1 MRRQLT
7 YTYLEE
13 ENALVTD
20 EHPAP
25 PSLVQL
31 ISIVTSNLDS
41 SLQSTFNSL
50 PG

>member
-13 ENALVTD
+13 ANALLRD

-25 PSLVQL
+25 PSQVQL
-31 ISIVTSNLDS
+31 VAVVTSNLDS
-41 SLQSTFNSL
+41 SLQSIFNSL